1 MSIEKWLAAG
11 CVAVAMSMGSALAAE
26 GECTDEM
33 LEAKQGELFA
43 YLQANPE
50 KGEKFESAVA
60 EVEEEYGGE
69 PPREKQCEAMDKL
82 MAAVKAL

>member
-11 CVAVAMSMGSALAAE
+11 FVAVVMSAGPALAAD

-50 KGEKFESAVA
+50 KGEKLETVVA
-60 EVEEEYGGE
+60 EVEKEYGGE
-69 PPREKQCEAMDKL
+69 PPREQQCEAMDKL